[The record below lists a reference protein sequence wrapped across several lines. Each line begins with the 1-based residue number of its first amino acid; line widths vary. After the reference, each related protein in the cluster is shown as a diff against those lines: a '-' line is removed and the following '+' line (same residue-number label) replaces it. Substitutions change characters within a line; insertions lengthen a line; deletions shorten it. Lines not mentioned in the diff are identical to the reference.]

1 MARVPVSPA
10 YRSRINAAPC
20 AVVRRRRNT
29 RHCPACV
36 TVNVCG
42 PILNIPVRE
51 LALEFAATESF
62 TVPLPDPLPPE
73 VMVSQS
79 AWLLAVQVQPSS
91 AVTLT
96 LPLPPLAVND

>member
-1 MARVPVSPA
+1 MR
-10 YRSRINAAPC
+10 N
-20 AVVRRRRNT
+20 RRPT
-29 RHCPACV
+29 EILAIAPACV

-42 PILNIPVRE
+42 PILNFPVRE

-62 TVPLPDPLPPE
+62 TVPVPDPLPPE

-79 AWLLAVQVQPSS
+79 AWLLAVQVQLAV

-96 LPLPPLAVND
+96 LPLPPLAVKDWLVGETLSVEVSV